1 MLSRDVVSSPSDPR
15 YRQPMSL
22 DTEAR
27 LNVISAAHLYT
38 MPDFHLRLTF
48 TNRAGQR
55 WACCLCPGDT
65 QPLHERLS
73 TWSAHDHQYKSFGRH
88 AGVGVQHA
96 KPITTRLAKLDKGR
110 ELARRVGLGG

>member
-48 TNRAGQR
+48 TIAPANVGHAVCARVTRNLSMQ
-55 WACCLCPGDT
+55 
-65 QPLHERLS
+65 RLS
-73 TWSAHDHQYKSFGRH
+73 TMVS
-88 AGVGVQHA
+88 
-96 KPITTRLAKLDKGR
+96 P
-110 ELARRVGLGG
+110 

>member
-1 MLSRDVVSSPSDPR
+1 VLSRDVVSSPSDPR

-48 TNRAGQR
+48 TNRAGQH
-55 WACCLCPGDT
+55 WACCLCPGDA
-65 QPLHERLS
+65 QPLHATTWHNGQPMITS
-73 TWSAHDHQYKSFGRH
+73 TKVLDATLESGSS
-88 AGVGVQHA
+88 
-96 KPITTRLAKLDKGR
+96 TRSR
-110 ELARRVGLGG
+110 